1 MIINYHET
9 YVLIILII
17 LIILTILIFHILRYF
32 NKIEEFTTIY
42 VSNAVAQSGKY
53 GHTCLQCGDGQEPNE
68 DKTGC
73 KQIIIPVLYSCGYNR
88 KGQLGL
94 GNDAVRIRTSPG
106 LIQKFYNT
114 TSDINYDEITII
126 ETSGGG
132 LHNLFLT
139 DAGHVYSCGDS
150 SKGQLGLDNKDEKNI
165 PTLIR
170 WFNDTSTSLNHRI
183 NYDAI
188 RIIEISAGEFH
199 SLFLTEA
206 GYVYSCGDSSDGQLG
221 LHNKDDK
228 NIPTLIRWFNDTST
242 SSYINYDAI
251 RIIEISSCGYHSLF
265 LTDVGHVY
273 SCGNNEQGQ
282 LGLGN
287 KDGEKNIPT
296 PIESYNYMDSNNVK
310 FNINSGN
317 FNITQISA
325 GKFHSLFLT
334 NAGSVYSCGNNR
346 QGQLGLGLGHN
357 DLVEDVPTLI
367 RWFNITQISAGG
379 YHSLFLTEAGY
390 VYSCGYNQQGQLGL
404 GHTSEEN
411 FPRLIEKFYD
421 TSTSTSSYINYDAI
435 RIIEISAGM
444 NHSLFLTN
452 DGNVYSCGQN
462 VFGQLGLGNKEPENR
477 PTLIQSVNN
486 IKKISCGMY
495 HNLFLGFRQG
505 TTNMEE
511 EEEEEE

>member
-170 WFNDTSTSLNHRI
+170 WFNDTSTS
-183 NYDAI
+183 
-188 RIIEISAGEFH
+188 
-199 SLFLTEA
+199 
-206 GYVYSCGDSSDGQLG
+206 
-221 LHNKDDK
+221 
-228 NIPTLIRWFNDTST
+228 
-242 SSYINYDAI
+242 SYINYDAI

-390 VYSCGYNQQGQLGL
+390 VYSCGYNHQGQLGL
-404 GHTSEEN
+404 GRNDLGEN